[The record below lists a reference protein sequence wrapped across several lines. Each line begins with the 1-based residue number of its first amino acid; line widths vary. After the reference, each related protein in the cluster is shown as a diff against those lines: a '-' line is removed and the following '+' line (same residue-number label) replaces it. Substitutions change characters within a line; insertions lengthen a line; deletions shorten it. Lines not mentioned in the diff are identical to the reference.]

1 MNEERNTKEKVRKDK
16 RESMGTT
23 SEKRMVE
30 ALKHIRKNKTKEWG
44 IHTYRWSACLYVR
57 ETKLREMRSKQGTN
71 QRYLL
76 DVMCNIMVDIK
87 MK

>member
-44 IHTYRWSACLYVR
+44 IHTGG
-57 ETKLREMRSKQGTN
+57 LRAFM
-71 QRYLL
+71 
-76 DVMCNIMVDIK
+76 
-87 MK
+87 